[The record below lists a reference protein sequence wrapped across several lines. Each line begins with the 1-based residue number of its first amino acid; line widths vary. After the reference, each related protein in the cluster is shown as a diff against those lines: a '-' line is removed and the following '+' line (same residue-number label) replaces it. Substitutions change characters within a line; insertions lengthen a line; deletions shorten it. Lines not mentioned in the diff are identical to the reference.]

1 MKKITSCIFIICLI
15 IPNILFADD
24 RNKSVELRIKVFNEH
39 KNITTCIW
47 GYASEQIKK
56 TQHSSEQIAFEAIVS
71 CDDVIEKMRLYN
83 REYIKLAYKDNLRSK
98 GLLLYSAEKQL
109 WEQKQAW
116 INNIQ
121 NYIDLKRKNGD

>member
-47 GYASEQIKK
+47 GYTSEQIKK
-56 TQHSSEQIAFEAIVS
+56 NQHSSEQIAFEAIVS

-83 REYIKLAYKDNLRSK
+83 REYIKLAYKDDLRSK

>member
-47 GYASEQIKK
+47 EYASEQIKK

-83 REYIKLAYKDNLRSK
+83 REYIKLAYKDDLRSK